1 MRKAEGVACLAR
13 RDDGLRRAA
22 RALRVRRGGIDPEPQ
37 RDAYRSRPRAQQRDG
52 AVDTAAHRHRYAIG
66 IGRRPKEL
74 AERIGK
80 RIGRE
85 RLAGHRR
92 RLQQRQACEWALQPF
107 RVGVNDPVSIDGEPN
122 KRDVAVPRRIPDDL
136 NHSDQATS
144 GAARRIPISRSQR
157 RSLANAGRKAGR
169 ASPESR

>member
-1 MRKAEGVACLAR
+1 MRKAERVAGLAR
-13 RDDGLRRAA
+13 RDHGLRRAA

-37 RDAYRSRPRAQQRDG
+37 RDADRSRPRAQQRDG

-66 IGRRPKEL
+66 IGLRPKEL

-85 RLAGHRR
+85 RLPGHRR

-107 RVGVNDPVSIDGEPN
+107 RVGVNDPFSLDGEPN
-122 KRDVAVPRRIPDDL
+122 KRDVAVTRRIPDDL
-136 NHSDQATS
+136 NHRTRLPPAPQGESPFPIPKAF
-144 GAARRIPISRSQR
+144 ACERR
-157 RSLANAGRKAGR
+157 RKAGR